1 MTKTRI
7 GLSIIAGLGLVLAA
21 SACADMQR
29 QQDGSQRNDYDTSL
43 KELRSTAER
52 GDMKAQVNLGVIYAL
67 GFGVPQNHQEA
78 SKWFRRAAEQGD
90 ERAQTN
96 LGQMYFHG
104 VGVPANS
111 IQAYMWV
118 TLAVAQGDKEAVKLQ
133 DEIATQMTPDQITEA
148 QRLAR
153 EWKPKGK

>member
-1 MTKTRI
+1 
-7 GLSIIAGLGLVLAA
+7 
-21 SACADMQR
+21 
-29 QQDGSQRNDYDTSL
+29 
-43 KELRSTAER
+43 
-52 GDMKAQVNLGVIYAL
+52 MKAQVNLGVMYAL

-133 DEIATQMTPDQITEA
+133 DEIATQMTPAQIAEA
-148 QRLAR
+148 QRLAG
-153 EWKPKGK
+153 EWRRRGSEDSYGSRKG